1 MISANRYTSG
11 WESGCGPADPAISN
25 ISTVIYSVPGTTGY
39 GTVGHGTINTAPI
52 GSQTAP
58 PGPAQAGMPQAALR
72 VYRGADGNIY
82 AVDPSTGIT
91 YLI

>member
-1 MISANRYTSG
+1 MITPPRYASG
-11 WESGCGPADPAISN
+11 ESGCGPADPALSKITTTSY
-25 ISTVIYSVPGTTGY
+25 TATGY
-39 GTVGHGTINTAPI
+39 ASVGTGKVGTINTAPI

-58 PGPAQAGMPQAALR
+58 PGPAQAGMPQAFLR

-82 AVDPSTGIT
+82 AVDSSTGIT